1 MSIFNKVL
9 HQFESRKTAAAFHSP
24 KRVMSDQ
31 ERHEFAESF
40 KSLASSVAK
49 PMLEQLAH
57 DAKARGYAATVKE
70 GVDEADN
77 PYLAVNFIPERGAK
91 LGASPTQECIFQ
103 LKALLSEQS
112 VEYTACHDQRDGK
125 KGTRVIKS
133 DLQSINK
140 TFLESEIEEF
150 LTSSLEAREPR

>member
-9 HQFESRKTAAAFHSP
+9 HHFERRKPAAAFHSP
-24 KRVMSDQ
+24 DRIFSAH
-31 ERHEFAESF
+31 ERDEFAESF
-40 KSLASSVAK
+40 RSMATRVAK

-70 GVDEADN
+70 GVDEANN
-77 PYLAVNFIPERGAK
+77 PYLGVTFIPERGAK
-91 LGASPTQECIFQ
+91 LGGNAFQECIFQ
-103 LKALLSEQS
+103 LKALLAEQC
-112 VEYTACHDQRDGK
+112 VEYTSCHDQRGGK
-125 KGTRVIKS
+125 KGLRVVKS

-150 LTSSLEAREPR
+150 LTSSLEARERS